1 MKTDKKK
8 TGIMRLLEITG
19 PKKVV
24 LIIAAILSVI
34 HAVLSLVPYI
44 LVYYIIKELLTS
56 TTDFELIKTYLI
68 YAVIAGVV
76 SMFLFFLSGVMAHRA
91 AYNVLHQLRTYI
103 ANKVGELP
111 MGYLSN
117 KNSGALKKILADDV
131 EHIEH
136 FISHQIPD
144 FVKGISLPLITLGY
158 LFSQDWRLALVSF
171 IPIVLIGMI
180 IPKIFAT
187 PDAKELLNRQTVTLQ
202 NMNAGIVEYVRAIP
216 VMKVFG
222 QSAESF
228 DKFGNT
234 VIEYREAVHAWTK
247 KSVPGFAIF
256 TSVMNNAMLP
266 LLALGL
272 YLFFYH
278 DLSTPTLLLF
288 LILGTGYIKPI
299 FALSNMAPQ
308 LALISN
314 SMAGIDDLL
323 DQETLP
329 ENDVIQSPPN
339 YAITFENVSFSYD
352 EDKSVLNNISFTIK
366 EKSITALVGPS
377 GAGKSTI
384 GQLLARFWDVNKG
397 AIKIGGIDVREY
409 PSSQLMELISFVF
422 QDSFMFQQS
431 LFENIR
437 MGMTKTIEQV
447 EAAAKVAQIHDL
459 IMSLPDGY
467 DTLYGQSGVHLSGGE
482 QQRIQ
487 LARAILKDAP
497 ILILDEATAYADPE
511 SELKTQRAFS
521 SLIKDKTVLIIAHRL
536 STITDVD
543 QILVYDKGELVGN
556 DKHQVL
562 IEHNALYLR
571 LWNAHTRAKDIVL

>member
-1 MKTDKKK
+1 MKKDKKK

-19 PKKVV
+19 SKKVV
-24 LIIAAILSVI
+24 LLFSAILSVF
-34 HAVLSLVPYI
+34 HAILSLVPYI
-44 LVYYIIKELLTS
+44 LVYYIIKELLNS
-56 TTDFELIKTYLI
+56 TTDFEQIRTYLI
-68 YAVIAGVV
+68 YAIIAGVI
-76 SMFLFFLSGVMAHRA
+76 SMLLFFLSGVMAHIA

-103 ANKVGELP
+103 ANKVGVLP

-117 KNSGALKKILADDV
+117 KNSGALKKILSDDV
-131 EHIEH
+131 ERIEH

-158 LFSQDWRLALVSF
+158 LFSQDWRLALISF
-171 IPIVLIGMI
+171 LPIVIIALI
-180 IPKIFAT
+180 IPKIFAS
-187 PDAKELLNRQTVTLQ
+187 PDGKELLDRQTTTLE

-216 VMKVFG
+216 VMKIFG
-222 QSAESF
+222 QTADSF
-228 DKFGNT
+228 DKFGST
-234 VIEYREAVHAWTK
+234 VIAYREAVHAWTK
-247 KSVPGFAIF
+247 RSVPGFALF

-272 YLFFYH
+272 YLFFNH
-278 DLSTPTLLLF
+278 NLSTSTLLLF

-314 SMAGIDDLL
+314 SMAGIDALL
-323 DQETLP
+323 EQDTLP
-329 ENDVIQSPPN
+329 ESKIVQTPLN
-339 YAITFENVSFSYD
+339 YSVTFDDVSFSYD
-352 EDKSVLNNISFTIK
+352 EDKAVLNNISFTIK
-366 EKSITALVGPS
+366 EKSIVALVGPS

-384 GQLLARFWDVNKG
+384 GQLLARFWDVTRG
-397 AIKIGGIDVREY
+397 SIKIGGIDVRDY
-409 PSSQLMELISFVF
+409 PTAQLMELISFVF

-437 MGMTKTIEQV
+437 MGMDKTTEQV

-467 DTLYGQSGVHLSGGE
+467 NTLYGQSGVHLSGGE

-511 SELKTQRAFS
+511 NELKTQRAFS
-521 SLIKDKTVLIIAHRL
+521 SLIKNKTVLIIAHRL

-543 QILVYDKGELVGN
+543 QILVFNKGELVGN
-556 DKHQVL
+556 NKHLVL
-562 IEHNALYLR
+562 KEENELYQR

>member
-1 MKTDKKK
+1 MKKDKKK

-19 PKKVV
+19 SKKVV
-24 LIIAAILSVI
+24 LLFSAILSVF
-34 HAVLSLVPYI
+34 HAILSLVPYI
-44 LVYYIIKELLTS
+44 LVYYIIKELLNS
-56 TTDFELIKTYLI
+56 TTDFEQIRTYLI
-68 YAVIAGVV
+68 YAIIAGVI
-76 SMFLFFLSGVMAHRA
+76 SMLLFFLSGVMAHIA

-103 ANKVGELP
+103 ANKVGVLP

-117 KNSGALKKILADDV
+117 KNSGALKKILSDDV
-131 EHIEH
+131 ERIEH

-158 LFSQDWRLALVSF
+158 LFSQDWRLALISF
-171 IPIVLIGMI
+171 LPIVIIALI
-180 IPKIFAT
+180 IPKIFAS
-187 PDAKELLNRQTVTLQ
+187 PDGKELLDRQTTTLE

-216 VMKVFG
+216 VMKIFG
-222 QSAESF
+222 QTADSF
-228 DKFGNT
+228 DKFGST
-234 VIEYREAVHAWTK
+234 VIAYREAVHAWTK
-247 KSVPGFAIF
+247 RSVPGFALF

-272 YLFFYH
+272 YLFFNH
-278 DLSTPTLLLF
+278 NLSTSTLLLF

-314 SMAGIDDLL
+314 SMAGIDALL
-323 DQETLP
+323 EQDTLP
-329 ENDVIQSPPN
+329 ESKIVQTPLN
-339 YAITFENVSFSYD
+339 YSVTFDDVSFSYD
-352 EDKSVLNNISFTIK
+352 EDKAVLNNISFTIK
-366 EKSITALVGPS
+366 EKSIVALVGPS

-384 GQLLARFWDVNKG
+384 GQLLARFWDVTRG
-397 AIKIGGIDVREY
+397 SIKIGGIDVRDY
-409 PSSQLMELISFVF
+409 PTAQLMELISFVF

-437 MGMTKTIEQV
+437 MGMDKTTEQV

-467 DTLYGQSGVHLSGGE
+467 NTLYGQSGVHLSGGE

-511 SELKTQRAFS
+511 NELKTQRAFS
-521 SLIKDKTVLIIAHRL
+521 SLIKNKTVLIIAL
-536 STITDVD
+536 
-543 QILVYDKGELVGN
+543 
-556 DKHQVL
+556 
-562 IEHNALYLR
+562 
-571 LWNAHTRAKDIVL
+571 